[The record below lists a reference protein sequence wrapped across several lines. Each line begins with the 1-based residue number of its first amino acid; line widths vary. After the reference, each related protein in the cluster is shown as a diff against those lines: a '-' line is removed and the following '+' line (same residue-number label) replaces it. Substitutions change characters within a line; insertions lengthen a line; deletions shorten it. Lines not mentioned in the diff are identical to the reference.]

1 MATLPTMGPHFVL
14 KINLTINS
22 LPDDWRNILHV
33 TDGGSVGTTGD
44 RYPWLG
50 LSSAGIIAFKSE
62 KNNVLNPT
70 HLNFNIELGTK
81 YEIEFRQV
89 DKNGATF
96 TEIIIDDEEKYSDEN
111 TSPITVENAKV
122 FLSNN
127 FRAPADATV
136 EYFYLE
142 SYE

>member
-1 MATLPTMGPHFVL
+1 M
-14 KINLTINS
+14 
-22 LPDDWRNILHV
+22 

-70 HLNFNIELGTK
+70 HLNFNIEVGTK